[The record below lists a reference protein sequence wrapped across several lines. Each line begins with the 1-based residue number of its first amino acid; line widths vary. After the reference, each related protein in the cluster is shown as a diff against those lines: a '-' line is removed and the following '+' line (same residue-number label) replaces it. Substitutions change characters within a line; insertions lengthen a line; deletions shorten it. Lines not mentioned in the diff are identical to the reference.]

1 LTSSQLQHKDAVQ
14 KNYLTNTKRSQIFMN
29 TQAFTLKNGNVEI
42 NVTGNDDNHIITFDV
57 NVTSAEHDK
66 PVIDMDKYESAI
78 THHATIKAALAKI
91 NSVTI
96 GEPDLNKDGHV
107 GFKAQTNNPAD
118 YATAVET
125 LRGLQLLSNKDI
137 PHASA
142 ASEERA
148 GPTLLEVI
156 GVEFEKHPE
165 DAPDVA
171 PSIRQENSQTSL
183 FSQRLVRAE
192 AAAETRKTLKVWKLD
207 ENIGGMNASVFP
219 LKKSDLTGKEED
231 VDNALIAVRITPGV
245 DTLDAR
251 TETFRN
257 TNEIE
262 KRLLHRHLVLRTGEV
277 YLGTDP
283 TGHRDTGVIII
294 NAGKY
299 PVESLNLVNQTLE
312 AVQQDQAI
320 LRLKL
325 GNRHRGMEHRHR
337 SQAGS
342 AQDASTDPI
351 EYALTHGLK
360 AAISTGLLSSNGSV
374 RELEE
379 WVKQVAAEVRVA
391 NVDRGEP
398 KRAGGRG

>member
-1 LTSSQLQHKDAVQ
+1 
-14 KNYLTNTKRSQIFMN
+14 MN

-42 NVTGNDDNHIITFDV
+42 NVLGNDDTHIIRFDV
-57 NVTSAEHDK
+57 NVTSSEHEK

-107 GFKAQTNNPAD
+107 GFKAQTNSPAD

-125 LRGLQLLSNKDI
+125 LRSLKLLSNKDI

-171 PSIRQENSQTSL
+171 PTIRKENSQTST
-183 FSQRLVRAE
+183 FKQRLQRAE
-192 AAAETRKTLKVWKLD
+192 AMAESRRTLKVWKLD
-207 ENIGGMNASVFP
+207 EHIGGMNASVFP
-219 LKKSDLTGKEED
+219 LKKSDLTGREED

-262 KRLLHRHLVLRTGEV
+262 KRLMHRHLVLKTGEV
-277 YLGTDP
+277 YLGNDP
-283 TGHRDTGVIII
+283 TGHHDTGVIII
-294 NAGKY
+294 NAGKE
-299 PVESLNLVNQTLE
+299 PVEALGLVNQTLE
-312 AVQQDQAI
+312 SVQEDQAV
-320 LRLKL
+320 LKLKL
-325 GNRHRGMEHRHR
+325 GTRHRGEDHRHR
-337 SQAGS
+337 RTTGS
-342 AQDASTDPI
+342 AQDTSADPI
-351 EYALTHGLK
+351 EVTLANGLK
-360 AAISTGLLSSNGSV
+360 SAISSGMLTANASP
-374 RELEE
+374 RELES
-379 WVKQVAAEVRVA
+379 WIKQLAAEVRIA